1 MSALADTPLT
11 DIMYPATQ
19 HHPIPLEKLVFGRP
33 KAYQESL
40 TKTRRSFFGRIA
52 GLFRQDKVTDETWE
66 ELETLLLQADVGAK
80 TTIRLVETLRA
91 RVGPNTT
98 SAQVQEMLKAE
109 LLAILTAVQR
119 PYLQGDRLL
128 NVVFVVGVNGSG
140 KTTSIAKLA
149 KYHIDRGQTVLLA
162 AADTF
167 RAAAIDQLKVWGER
181 VGVEIIAH
189 QPGADP
195 GAVVYDAI
203 GASQARHI
211 DVLIIDTAGRLHTK
225 YNLMQELRKLRGV
238 AQKQVHLAPHETL
251 LVIDATTGQNGLS
264 QAAAFTEAIAVSGVV
279 LAKLDS
285 SAKGGI
291 VFAIAAESKLPV
303 LFVATGEKLDDWAEF
318 DPEAFVDGL
327 FETRD

>member
-1 MSALADTPLT
+1 LADALQA
-11 DIMYPATQ
+11 DIINTA
-19 HHPIPLEKLVFGRP
+19 HPFNPILWEPFVFGRP

-40 TKTRRSFFGRIA
+40 TKTRRTFFGRIA
-52 GLFRQDKVTDETWE
+52 GLFRQDTVTDETWE
-66 ELETLLLQADVGAK
+66 ELEMLLLQADVGAK
-80 TTIRLVETLRA
+80 TTIRLVESLRA
-91 RVGPNTT
+91 RVGPKTT
-98 SAQVQEMLKAE
+98 ASQVQEMLKAE
-109 LLAILTAVQR
+109 LLAILAAVQR
-119 PYLQGDRLL
+119 PYLQGERLL

-149 KYHIDRGQTVLLA
+149 KYHRDRGQTVLLA

-167 RAAAIDQLKVWGER
+167 RAAAIDQIKVWGER
-181 VGVEIIAH
+181 VGVEVIAH

-203 GASQARHI
+203 SASEARHTN
-211 DVLIIDTAGRLHTK
+211 VLIIDTAGRLHTK

-251 LVIDATTGQNGLS
+251 LVIDATTGQNGMA
-264 QAAAFTEAIAVSGVV
+264 QAAAFTEAVDVSGVV

-327 FETRD
+327 FEARD